1 MVTAVQSWEWELR
14 RLENAV
20 NASDREALR
29 ADGRIRDSRRA
40 RLKPTESRC
49 RPRTVAAKGN
59 LSGGWLKVAHSAA
72 VPPVL
77 GDAAKMTQDSY
88 ITARL

>member
-1 MVTAVQSWEWELR
+1 MVTKVQSWESELR

-40 RLKPTESRC
+40 RLKPTQSRC
-49 RPRTVAAKGN
+49 RPRTL
-59 LSGGWLKVAHSAA
+59 LSRVTIGWLAKSGPQRRCAA
-72 VPPVL
+72 
-77 GDAAKMTQDSY
+77 
-88 ITARL
+88 RFR